1 MKFIFISIKIIL
13 LYFISLSYSY
23 SIEAPNIKNLIIY
36 EKKQKIKFFD
46 FLNEAG
52 NKVNL
57 KDFESELIILNFWAT
72 WCAPCREEMPSL
84 SNLQKLKDEKKLKII
99 PINIGGENISK
110 SKKFFD
116 ELLIEELQVFVGDGA
131 EIAKNLKLRG
141 IPTTLL
147 IDKDGYEFA
156 RIVGSI
162 DFDSDEFLNWL
173 NKLN

>member
-72 WCAPCREEMPSL
+72 WCSPCREEMPSL
-84 SNLQKLKDEKKLKII
+84 SNLQKLKDEKKLKIL

-116 ELLIEELQVFVGDGA
+116 ELLIEELQVFVADGA

-162 DFDSDEFLNWL
+162 DFNSDEFLNWL
-173 NKLN
+173 NELN